1 LIRNKDKEGG
11 LGPARKPSPGMFRD
25 NKPLDKRPL
34 STYSNAPVSNNICH
48 VCGGDHNVLIIS
60 LENGG
65 HIITHPF
72 SKEKATRVKVDSG
85 IKGKAIGL
93 DLIDIFWPKDG
104 DI

>member
-1 LIRNKDKEGG
+1 MYFTSDSNLK
-11 LGPARKPSPGMFRD
+11 S
-25 NKPLDKRPL
+25 
-34 STYSNAPVSNNICH
+34 STPFNGKLKGACD

-72 SKEKATRVKVDSG
+72 RKEKATRVKVDSG